1 MSDHKE
7 QEMVAGVA
15 PHNER
20 HLPPDFWERWPQLRE
35 KARWIY
41 HQLLAYYGTPDWRP
55 HYPPLEELIITT
67 LAQNSTD
74 RNALK
79 AYEQLRQ
86 RFGTWKEVLEA
97 PVEAVIE
104 AVRPAGLGNQKG
116 PRIQAI
122 LRKVWEERGTFDLS
136 FLGEMTTE
144 AAEAWLTSIKGVG
157 HKTASIVLLFCFNR
171 PTFPVDTHVSRV
183 SQRLGIAS
191 SRASTRQIR
200 AIWETLVPP
209 EWYYPLHLNLIR
221 LGREI
226 CQARRPRCERCP
238 LQERCDFFQN
248 RPAAENGPS
257 SGGNSA

>member
-1 MSDHKE
+1 MPSI
-7 QEMVAGVA
+7 A

-20 HLPPDFWERWPQLRE
+20 YIPPEVRERLPELEE

-41 HQLLAYYGTPDWRP
+41 QRLLEYYGNPDWRP

-79 AYEQLRQ
+79 AYQRLRE
-86 RFGTWKEVLEA
+86 RFASWMDVMTA
-97 PVEAVIE
+97 PVEEVID

-122 LRKVWEERGTFDLS
+122 LRKVWEERGAFDLS
-136 FLGEMTTE
+136 FLGEMSTE
-144 AAEAWLTSIKGVG
+144 EAEAWLTSIKGVG

-183 SQRLGIAS
+183 SKRLGIAPPK
-191 SRASTRQIR
+191 ASTRQIR
-200 AIWETLVPP
+200 AIWESIVPE

-226 CQARRPRCERCP
+226 CKSRIPRCEVCP
-238 LQERCDFFQN
+238 LQARCTFKST
-248 RPAAENGPS
+248 RA
-257 SGGNSA
+257 

>member
-1 MSDHKE
+1 MGQPRDTT
-7 QEMVAGVA
+7 AATGA
-15 PHNER
+15 PSNER
-20 HLPPDFWERWPQLRE
+20 FLPADVLAQWPALRE

-41 HQLLAYYGTPDWRP
+41 ERLLAFYGMPDWRP

-79 AYEQLRQ
+79 AYQQLRE
-86 RFGTWKEVLEA
+86 RFPTWEDVLRA
-97 PVEAVIE
+97 PVEEVIE

-122 LRKVWEERGTFDLS
+122 LRKVWEEQGRFDLS
-136 FLGEMTTE
+136 FLGEMSTE
-144 AAEAWLTSIKGVG
+144 EAEAWLTAIKGVG
-157 HKTASIVLLFCFNR
+157 HKTASIVLLFCFQR
-171 PTFPVDTHVSRV
+171 PTFPVDTHVARV
-183 SQRLGIAS
+183 SQRLGIAPP
-191 SRASTRQIR
+191 RASTRQIR
-200 AIWETLVPP
+200 AIWEALVPS

-238 LQERCDFFQN
+238 LQPRCDYYRQQ
-248 RPAAENGPS
+248 AASPGAEETQS
-257 SGGNSA
+257 

>member
-1 MSDHKE
+1 MP
-7 QEMVAGVA
+7 ALA

-20 HLPPDFWERWPQLRE
+20 YIPEEIREQLPELAE

-41 HQLLAYYGTPDWRP
+41 ERLLEYYGHPDWRP

-79 AYEQLRQ
+79 AYRRLRE
-86 RFGTWKEVLEA
+86 RFSSWMEVMTA
-97 PVEAVIE
+97 PVEEVID

-122 LRKVWEERGTFDLS
+122 LRKVWEERGSFDLS
-136 FLGEMTTE
+136 FLGEMSTE
-144 AAEAWLTSIKGVG
+144 EAEAWLTSIKGIG
-157 HKTASIVLLFCFNR
+157 HKTAAIVLLFCFNR

-183 SQRLGIAS
+183 SKRLGMVPPNAN
-191 SRASTRQIR
+191 TRQIR
-200 AIWETLVPP
+200 AIWESIVPE

-221 LGREI
+221 HGREV
-226 CQARRPRCERCP
+226 CKARNPQCAICP
-238 LQERCDFFQN
+238 LQERCAFRQDNDGEKQGA
-248 RPAAENGPS
+248 R
-257 SGGNSA
+257 

>member
-1 MSDHKE
+1 MTND
-7 QEMVAGVA
+7 VRVA

-20 HLPPDFWERWPQLRE
+20 YLPPEVRERLPELRE
-35 KARWIY
+35 RARWV
-41 HQLLAYYGTPDWRP
+41 HEQLLALYGEPDWRP

-74 RNALK
+74 RNALQ
-79 AYEQLRQ
+79 AYRRLRE
-86 RFGTWKEVLEA
+86 RFPRWEDVLRA
-97 PVEAVIE
+97 PVEEVIE

-122 LRKVWEERGTFDLS
+122 LRKVWEERGAFDLS
-136 FLGEMTTE
+136 FLGDMSTE
-144 AAEAWLTSIKGVG
+144 EAEAWLTSIKGVG

-171 PTFPVDTHVSRV
+171 PTFPVDTHVARV
-183 SQRLGIAS
+183 SKRLGIAPP
-191 SRASTRQIR
+191 RASTRQIR

-226 CQARRPRCERCP
+226 CRARKPLCERCP
-238 LQERCDFFQN
+238 LQSRCDDYQA
-248 RPAAENGPS
+248 R
-257 SGGNSA
+257 SGGKAPE